1 MQPVSHQLRRVRAVA
16 PRVVHTLIFVCLVEI
31 TILLNFTFRNLGTRS
46 LFSCEAWRNACS
58 HLRGGAWIDGLE
70 KNGLARHEDTIGTQ
84 RGEKALAAE
93 IGTSRKPLDEGAYIP
108 PLQARR
114 SRFGPEKTDVIS
126 ACLMVKDDNHI
137 LSEWIGYHYSTLP
150 LRHLVVGVDPLS
162 ESSPADILRRWNKD
176 TSGKNADYPEMD
188 MDIHIWGD
196 EEIYR
201 GTNPETAFKN
211 AYYNNSYSA
220 EKELLKSERAAD
232 KPEVV
237 RLNNRLMFFFSRCM
251 EFHKQEQRSWV
262 LLIDSDEF
270 LTFNYMH
277 SDDVTMPPRPP
288 IDEKSGTSTSRGQL
302 RWWRKRANYQAD
314 VQKRLPPVENTTIAE
329 FILTE
334 ADEHPWKHD
343 DLPCYSFPRLTY
355 GPHESEESQVR
366 YGVPDIANPYH
377 FNTLRFRRHAAKN
390 TNDKNRA
397 GKVMI
402 DVSRLFFEDLWKT
415 SGSPHYLLMHECKIE
430 YRFDTILRA
439 NHYLGSWD
447 VYISRPDER
456 RNIHEFKKR
465 GKFKLYFED
474 DDVRPWIK
482 RFYDQFGK
490 KGINLLQVG
499 TDLINIP
506 GNYSSDISEQLREH
520 FNLDLSKATRT
531 NKLS

>member
-1 MQPVSHQLRRVRAVA
+1 MKRFVL
-16 PRVVHTLIFVCLVEI
+16 TLICMCLVEVF
-31 TILLNFTFRNLGTRS
+31 ILLNFTFRNFGTKS
-46 LFSCEAWRNACS
+46 FFSCEPLGNACS
-58 HLRGGAWIDGLE
+58 HLKGGAWIDGLD
-70 KNGLARHEDTIGTQ
+70 KNRLARHEDSTETQ
-84 RGEKALAAE
+84 RREKELVAE
-93 IGTSRKPLDEGAYIP
+93 IGTSRKPLDEVTYIP

-126 ACLMVKDDNHI
+126 ACLLVKDDNHI

-162 ESSPADILRRWNKD
+162 KSSPADILRRWNKD
-176 TSGKNADYPEMD
+176 TSGKNADSDYPEMD
-188 MDIHIWGD
+188 MDIHMWGD

-211 AYYNNSYSA
+211 AYYNESYSA
-220 EKELLKSERAAD
+220 EKELLKSERMAD

-277 SDDVTMPPRPP
+277 SDDAIMPPRPP
-288 IDEKSGTSTSRGQL
+288 IDVMSGTSTSRGQL
-302 RWWRKRANYQAD
+302 RWWRKRADYQAD
-314 VQKRLPPVENTTIAE
+314 VQKRLPPMENTTIAE

-366 YGVPDIANPYH
+366 SGVPDIANPYH

-390 TNDKNRA
+390 TNDRNRA

-402 DVSRLFFEDLWKT
+402 DVSRLSFEDLWKT
-415 SGSPHYLLMHECKIE
+415 SGSPHFLLMHECNTE

-465 GKFKLYFED
+465 GKFKLHFED

-499 TDLINIP
+499 SDLNIP
-506 GNYSSDISEQLREH
+506 GNYSSGIAEQLREH
-520 FNLDLSKATRT
+520 FNLDLSKDIRA
-531 NKLS
+531 KKIS